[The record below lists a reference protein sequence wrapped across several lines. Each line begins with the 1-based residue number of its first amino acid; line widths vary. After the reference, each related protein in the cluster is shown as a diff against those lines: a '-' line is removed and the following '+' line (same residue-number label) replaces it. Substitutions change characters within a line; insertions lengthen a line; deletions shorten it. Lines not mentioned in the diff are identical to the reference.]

1 MNTLIFALAHEDVKE
16 ALALI
21 DTMKEREYFE
31 NALSSLAST
40 FGRPD
45 MTQADFDSVIEAC
58 SVIEQPS
65 RGSCIG
71 GFATGLVEY
80 GSPGQEYVVAM
91 DFCRSSGLGEQEK
104 EQCFNSVVLNSTFI
118 FSKAEVQNICRLV
131 ALETDIQKILHCEDQ
146 TVKS

>member
-1 MNTLIFALAHEDVKE
+1 
-16 ALALI
+16 
-21 DTMKEREYFE
+21 
-31 NALSSLAST
+31 
-40 FGRPD
+40 